1 MKIVSMFVSLFV
13 ALNVCAAGHKEL
25 PAKGDLNLT
34 VFDKENIHFV
44 PDTYAGYSAAGADGV
59 IHLVNGR
66 IILKKI
72 SDSRLPAGCDGQL
85 EGDRSF

>member
-34 VFDKENIHFV
+34 VFDKENIHF
-44 PDTYAGYSAAGADGV
+44 YQIRMQG
-59 IHLVNGR
+59 
-66 IILKKI
+66 ILQ
-72 SDSRLPAGCDGQL
+72 RVRM
-85 EGDRSF
+85 ESFIW